1 MILTKS
7 TTDLYTEYV
16 DRMKRIADVKYAAAV
31 LEWDQETYLPPKGA
45 EYRGRQLASLSEIA
59 HEWFTSASLGDL
71 LQELHQRGDLPE
83 DQRRNAE
90 LSFEDYNKQKKF
102 SPAFIRR
109 LSETSSRSFHS
120 WLQARTAN
128 SFSLFENDLGAMVGL
143 KKEEAE
149 LAGYE
154 QHPYNALLD
163 NFEKGCTIAL
173 LDKVFAAVRGPL
185 KDLLD
190 KIATRPPVDDSFLH
204 GDYPRQPQWDFGIGL
219 IRQLGFDFD
228 AGRQDLSEHPFTT
241 SFNARDVRITTRV
254 DDKDF
259 SHMTWS
265 CIHETGH
272 ALYEQGLPIEYYGL
286 PLGEYASLSI
296 HESQSRLWENNVG
309 RSLDW
314 WQTIYP
320 RLQATFPQPLK
331 GVPVE
336 HFYKGINKVAPSLIR
351 TEADEVSYHFHVMIR
366 YQLEKS
372 LLDGSLAVTDIPAWW
387 KEKYAAWLGV
397 TVPDD
402 KRGCLQDV
410 HWSHGSFGY
419 FPTYSLGSFY
429 AAQFFLAAE
438 KQDLTIKTAL
448 KEGRSE
454 PLLKWLRTHIHR
466 YGRQYTSEQLCE
478 SATGERLNIRYF
490 LDYLSNKYV
499 NIYSF

>member
-7 TTDLYTEYV
+7 TKDLYTEYV
-16 DRMKRIADVKYAAAV
+16 DRMRKIADVKYAAAV

-45 EYRGRQLASLSEIA
+45 EYRGRQLATLSEIA
-59 HEWFTSASLGDL
+59 HEWFTAASLGDL
-71 LQELHQRGDLPE
+71 LRELHQRGDLPE
-83 DQRRNAE
+83 DQHRNVE
-90 LSFEDYNKQKKF
+90 LSLEDYNKQKKF

-173 LDKVFAAVRGPL
+173 LDKVFASVRGPL

-190 KIATRPPVDDSFLH
+190 KIATRPPVDNSFLR
-204 GDYPRQPQWDFGIGL
+204 GDYPRQPQWDFGMGL

-241 SFNARDVRITTRV
+241 SFNAHDVRITTRV

-309 RSLDW
+309 RSLAW
-314 WQTIYP
+314 WQTIFS

-331 GVPVE
+331 DVSVE
-336 HFYKGINKVAPSLIR
+336 QFYKGINKVTPSLIR

-366 YQLEKS
+366 YQIEKS
-372 LLDGSLAVTDIPAWW
+372 LLDGSLAVTDIPARW
-387 KEKYAAWLGV
+387 KDEYAVLLGV
-397 TVPDD
+397 AVPDD

-429 AAQFFLAAE
+429 AAQFLSAADN
-438 KQDLTIKTAL
+438 QDLTIKTTL
-448 KEGRSE
+448 EEGRSE

-466 YGRQYTSEQLCE
+466 HGRRFTSEQLCE
-478 SATGERLNIRYF
+478 SATGEPLNIQHF
-490 LDYLSNKYV
+490 LDYLSDKYV
-499 NIYSF
+499 DIYSF